1 MTMPDQHD
9 VAALKKL
16 VKTLEEQT
24 RDAHHAIDELRSRD
38 ALKTQLKWM
47 HPGCKRPDVQLCE
60 LIGQCARVR

>member
-1 MTMPDQHD
+1 MLSIGHEAPFRIS
-9 VAALKKL
+9 AL
-16 VKTLEEQT
+16 TCRT
-24 RDAHHAIDELRSRD
+24 GSSIDMYTVQSRSTSD